1 MQAED
6 IERNDIFDG
15 ISEKFERNFLMM
27 ERRFAESEKQ
37 RELSV
42 LSAAKDIEISILR
55 EKNRRLE
62 EERRDNDHFAIMASL
77 RK

>member
-1 MQAED
+1 
-6 IERNDIFDG
+6 
-15 ISEKFERNFLMM
+15 MM

>member
-1 MQAED
+1 
-6 IERNDIFDG
+6 
-15 ISEKFERNFLMM
+15 MM

-62 EERRDNDHFAIMASL
+62 EERRDNDHFSIMASL
-77 RK
+77 LK